1 MVNEGLS
8 FRFQRRL
15 AAVAASLSLLLVL
28 LVLQLVRWHVL
39 AHPDTIPA
47 SVPVSLGEPQRA
59 RGNIVDRHGQLLA
72 TDVFRW
78 DIGVSPNALK
88 DADQEK
94 LAQELAPLLKQS
106 ADELLAKIRAQ
117 PQAHYVLLASAVD
130 QEVGE
135 RIASLLHP
143 GVKAEPRPRRYY
155 PQNELAAHLLGFVNV
170 EGRAFYGVE
179 EFYQEFLTNASTLY
193 DSQGGDDTL
202 PADFSPFI
210 PSPVGRDLILTIDSG
225 IQYLVQTELRRA
237 IEYYGA
243 QAGTIIVLDPR
254 TGEILAAASEP
265 TFDPNRYYEGND
277 RSWANS
283 AISLAYEP
291 GSVVKVVTLAAGL
304 DAQAITLD
312 ETFRDNGRLEIGGY
326 EIRNSD
332 RRAHGIVTL
341 TDILAQSLNVG
352 AAQVSLKLGPEAFY
366 RYLRDF
372 GFGQVTEVDL
382 AGESAGIVKNPN
394 SPVWSESDL
403 ATNAYGQGLTVTPL
417 QLATAVA
424 AIANDGVLM
433 KPHVVRAT
441 VDQGRLIPIR
451 PKAQQRAVSAET
463 ARAVSQL
470 MRDATARGIDADLV
484 PGYQVAGKTGT
495 AQVPTLTGYSEDTT
509 IATYVAFLPVDD
521 PRVVVLVKLD
531 RPTRSTWAAEVTVP
545 VFQRIAIELV
555 RLLNIPPDTVRLSR
569 K

>member
-1 MVNEGLS
+1 MVHEGLS

-15 AAVAASLSLLLVL
+15 AAVAASLSLLLAL

-39 AHPDTIPA
+39 VHPDAIP
-47 SVPVSLGEPQRA
+47 VPAPIDRREPYRA
-59 RGNIVDRHGQLLA
+59 RGNIVDRRGQLLA
-72 TDVFRW
+72 TDIFQW
-78 DIGVSPNALK
+78 DIGISPNVIPSEE
-88 DADQEK
+88 QEK
-94 LAQELAPLLKQS
+94 LAQELAPLLKRP
-106 ADELLAKIRAQ
+106 ADDLLAKMRAQ
-117 PQAHYVLLASAVD
+117 PQARYVLLAPAVD

-135 RIASLLHP
+135 RIANLRRF
-143 GVKAEPRPRRYY
+143 GVIAEPRPRRYY

-170 EGRAFYGVE
+170 EGEAFYGVE
-179 EFYQEFLTNASTLY
+179 EFYQEFLTNASTLH
-193 DSQGGDDTL
+193 DSRADDEAL
-202 PADFSPFI
+202 PAAFSSFI
-210 PSPVGRDLILTIDSG
+210 PSSVGRDLILTLDAG
-225 IQYLVQTELRRA
+225 IQYLVQTELRHA

-265 TFDPNRYYEGND
+265 TFDPNRYYESDYKN
-277 RSWANS
+277 WANS
-283 AISLAYEP
+283 ATGLAYEP

-304 DAQAITLD
+304 DAQAIALD
-312 ETFRDNGRLEIGGY
+312 ETFRDSGRLEIGGY

-352 AAQVSLKLGPEAFY
+352 AAQISLKLGPEAFY
-366 RYLRDF
+366 RYLRNF

-382 AGESAGIVKNPN
+382 AGETAGIVKSPN
-394 SPVWSESDL
+394 SPLWSESDL

-417 QLATAVA
+417 QLATAIA

-433 KPHVVRAT
+433 KPHLVRAT
-441 VDQGRLIPIR
+441 VDQGRPIPIR
-451 PKAQQRAVSAET
+451 PKAQQQAISAET
-463 ARAVSQL
+463 ARAIRQL
-470 MRDATARGIDADLV
+470 MRDATARGIDANLV

-495 AQVPTLTGYSEDTT
+495 AQVPTSTGYSEDTT
-509 IATYVAFLPVDD
+509 IATYVAFLPADD
-521 PRVVVLVKLD
+521 PCVVVLVKLE

-545 VFQRIAIELV
+545 VFQRVAVELM
-555 RLLNIPPDTVRLSR
+555 RLLDIPPDAVRLSR

>member
-15 AAVAASLSLLLVL
+15 AAVAASLSLLLAL

-39 AHPDTIPA
+39 AHPDTIP
-47 SVPVSLGEPQRA
+47 VPVSVDRGEPYRT

-72 TDVFRW
+72 TDVYRW
-78 DIGVSPNALK
+78 NIGVSPDVLTGA
-88 DADQEK
+88 AAEK
-94 LAQELAPLLKQS
+94 LAQELAPLLKQPE
-106 ADELLAKIRAQ
+106 DELLAKIRAQ
-117 PQAHYVLLASAVD
+117 PQASYVLLAPAID
-130 QEVGE
+130 QKVGE
-135 RIASLLHP
+135 QIASRRFF
-143 GVKAEPRPRRYY
+143 GVIAEARPRRYY

-170 EGRAFYGVE
+170 EGKAFYGVE
-179 EFYQEFLTNASTLY
+179 EFYQEFLTNTSTLY
-193 DSQGGDDTL
+193 DSQVGDDTL
-202 PADFSPFI
+202 PAGFSPFI

-265 TFDPNRYYEGND
+265 TFDPNRYYEGD
-277 RSWANS
+277 DKSWANS

-304 DAQAITLD
+304 DAQVITLD
-312 ETFRDNGRLEIGGY
+312 ETFRDNGRLEVGGH
-326 EIRNSD
+326 EILNSD

-352 AAQVSLKLGPEAFY
+352 AAQVSLKLGPEVFY
-366 RYLRDF
+366 RYLRNF

-382 AGESAGIVKNPN
+382 AGEVAGIVKDPN
-394 SPVWSESDL
+394 SSVWSESDL
-403 ATNAYGQGLTVTPL
+403 ATNAYGQGLTATPL
-417 QLATAVA
+417 QLVAAVA

-433 KPHVVRAT
+433 KPHLVHAT
-441 VDQGRLIPIR
+441 VDHGRLIPIR
-451 PKAQQRAVSAET
+451 PRARQRAISAET
-463 ARAVSQL
+463 ARAMRQL
-470 MRDATARGIDADLV
+470 MRDATARGIGADLV

-509 IATYVAFLPVDD
+509 IATYVAFLPADD
-521 PRVVVLVKLD
+521 PRIVVLVRLD

-545 VFQRIAIELV
+545 VFQRIAVELV
-555 RLLNIPPDTVRLSR
+555 RLLDIPPDTMRLSR

>member
-15 AAVAASLSLLLVL
+15 AAVAASLSLLLAL

-39 AHPDTIPA
+39 VHPDTIPA
-47 SVPVSLGEPQRA
+47 PVPIARSDPYRA

-78 DIGVSPNALK
+78 DIGVSPDVLR
-88 DADQEK
+88 DEDQEK
-94 LAQELAPLLKQS
+94 LAHELAPLLKRS
-106 ADELLAKIRAQ
+106 ADELLAEMRAH
-117 PQAHYVLLASAVD
+117 PQARYVRLASAVD

-135 RIASLLHP
+135 QIANLGRFGLI
-143 GVKAEPRPRRYY
+143 AEPRPRRYY

-170 EGRAFYGVE
+170 EGKAFYGIE

-193 DSQGGDDTL
+193 DSQAGDEAL
-202 PADFSPFI
+202 PADFSSFI
-210 PSPVGRDLILTIDSG
+210 PSPVGRDLILTLDSG
-225 IQYLVQTELRRA
+225 IQYLVQTELRHA

-265 TFDPNRYYEGND
+265 TFDPNRYYEGDQKN
-277 RSWANS
+277 WANS

-291 GSVVKVVTLAAGL
+291 GSVVKAVTLAAGL
-304 DAQAITLD
+304 DAQAITLT
-312 ETFRDNGRLEIGGY
+312 ETFRDTGRLEVGGY

-372 GFGQVTEVDL
+372 GFGRVTEVDL

-394 SPVWSESDL
+394 SPLWSESDL
-403 ATNAYGQGLTVTPL
+403 ATNAYGQGLAVTPL
-417 QLATAVA
+417 QLATAIA
-424 AIANDGVLM
+424 AIANDGVVM
-433 KPHVVRAT
+433 KPHLVRAT
-441 VDQGRLIPIR
+441 VDRGRPIPIR
-451 PKAQQRAVSAET
+451 PKAQQRAISAET
-463 ARAVSQL
+463 ARAMRQL

-495 AQVPTLTGYSEDTT
+495 AQVPTSTGYSEDMT
-509 IATYVAFLPVDD
+509 IATYVAFLPADD

-545 VFQRIAIELV
+545 VFQRIAVELV
-555 RLLNIPPDTVRLSR
+555 RLLDIPPDAVRLSR

>member
-1 MVNEGLS
+1 MVSEGLS

-15 AAVAASLSLLLVL
+15 AAVAASLSLLLAL

-39 AHPDTIPA
+39 VHPDTIPTP
-47 SVPVSLGEPQRA
+47 VPVSRSDLYLT

-78 DIGVSPNALK
+78 DIGVSPDVLK
-88 DADQEK
+88 DADEEK
-94 LAQELAPLLKQS
+94 LAQELAPLLSQP
-106 ADELLAKIRAQ
+106 AEELLAKIRAQ
-117 PQAHYVLLASAVD
+117 PQARYVLLASAVD

-135 RIASLLHP
+135 RIAKASRF

-170 EGRAFYGVE
+170 EGKAFYGVE
-179 EFYQEFLTNASTLY
+179 EFYQEFLTNVSTLH
-193 DSQGGDDTL
+193 DLQADDEAL

-210 PSPVGRDLILTIDSG
+210 PSPVGRDLILTLASG
-225 IQYLVQTELRRA
+225 IQYLVQMELRRA

-265 TFDPNRYYEGND
+265 TFDPNRYYESDYKN
-277 RSWANS
+277 WANS

-312 ETFRDNGRLEIGGY
+312 ETFRDTGRLEIGGT
-326 EIRNSD
+326 EIFNSD

-382 AGESAGIVKNPN
+382 AGESAGIVKSPN
-394 SPVWSESDL
+394 SPVWSESEL
-403 ATNAYGQGLTVTPL
+403 ATNAYGQGLTATPL
-417 QLATAVA
+417 QIVAAFA

-433 KPHVVRAT
+433 RPHLVRMT
-441 VDQGRLIPIR
+441 IDHGRPIPIR
-451 PKAQQRAVSAET
+451 PKAQQRVISPET
-463 ARAVSQL
+463 ARAMRQL
-470 MRDATARGIDADLV
+470 MRDATARGIGADLV

-495 AQVPTLTGYSEDTT
+495 AQVATSTGYSEDTT
-509 IATYVAFLPVDD
+509 IATYVAFLPADD

-531 RPTRSTWAAEVTVP
+531 RPTRSTWAADVTVP
-545 VFQRIAIELV
+545 VFQRIAVELV
-555 RLLNIPPDTVRLSR
+555 RLLDIPPDPVRLSR